1 MKYFLMKI
9 NFYAI
14 NQLYIIKRLNIMS
27 IRSEFS
33 IDKTLITIC
42 EKQKINIK
50 VLIKNTMQFLLLLNK
65 SIDDNIENLL
75 NNIIE
80 EYKNSTR
87 IPLSL
92 SYKKES
98 LNIAPEQKELYQNIS
113 LENRKMILNQIIS
126 IAINNNNYINC
137 ITNELK
143 IREHSIINQY
153 TLDFFLLNEYTEEEN
168 ISSLELILKKLNRI
182 ITKDAIVKSYYTN
195 LISEIFKAYKID
207 GNLLKYIDN
216 YYLLN
221 FLFEEFGKIY
231 VVLNIKYKMSLKD
244 KDRYLRN
251 FKSKYKDL
259 LIKYEYD
266 IELFVKNELNFAK
279 NISKEIEVKEFLQFF
294 SDITS
299 YPLDLTIETKKDY
312 LVIIDSAFQNSQKIL
327 IINHKDGCEI
337 N

>member
-113 LENRKMILNQIIS
+113 LENRKMILNI
-126 IAINNNNYINC
+126 
-137 ITNELK
+137 
-143 IREHSIINQY
+143 
-153 TLDFFLLNEYTEEEN
+153 
-168 ISSLELILKKLNRI
+168 
-182 ITKDAIVKSYYTN
+182 
-195 LISEIFKAYKID
+195 
-207 GNLLKYIDN
+207 
-216 YYLLN
+216 
-221 FLFEEFGKIY
+221 
-231 VVLNIKYKMSLKD
+231 
-244 KDRYLRN
+244 
-251 FKSKYKDL
+251 
-259 LIKYEYD
+259 
-266 IELFVKNELNFAK
+266 
-279 NISKEIEVKEFLQFF
+279 
-294 SDITS
+294 
-299 YPLDLTIETKKDY
+299 
-312 LVIIDSAFQNSQKIL
+312 
-327 IINHKDGCEI
+327 
-337 N
+337 